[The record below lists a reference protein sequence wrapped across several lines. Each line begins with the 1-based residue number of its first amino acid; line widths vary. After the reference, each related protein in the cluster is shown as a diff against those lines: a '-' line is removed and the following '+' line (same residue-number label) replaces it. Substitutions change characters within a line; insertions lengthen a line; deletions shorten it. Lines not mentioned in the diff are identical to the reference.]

1 MDQTI
6 VTRNYFT
13 DEGDTL
19 VIGGKLIIEEGAEV
33 EGLDGSSGGSN
44 GAAEN
49 QSASAATAVAA
60 LKNDFNTLLIKL
72 KDAGI
77 MVPDTW
83 NITARLAPS
92 LTDAVAAANNG
103 KANVA
108 LEDGVITI
116 TADVNEL
123 EESTSSNPA
132 QGTHKWIGL
141 GIGTGLTSV
150 AQAKFNG
157 EQLTDADASEAV
169 SVGLDQPGEF
179 VLYVKSEELVETPR
193 IITLK
198 ADGYGETSITI
209 RVVEPTAPVEQ
220 DDQTD
225 PEQDSQT
232 DPESTE

>member
-13 DEGDTL
+13 DEGNTL
-19 VIGGKLIIEEGAEV
+19 VIGGKLIIEEDAEV
-33 EGLDGSSGGSN
+33 EGLDGASGGNN

-60 LKNDFNTLLIKL
+60 LKNDFNALLIKL
-72 KDAGI
+72 KEAGI

-83 NITARLAPS
+83 NITARLAHS